1 MELQRVPK
9 NTVTRLEGDGGHR
22 SKAKYLC
29 VIQINSRGGQI
40 PLHWIQHHPALP
52 IKHDKWLDFL

>member
-9 NTVTRLEGDGGHR
+9 NTVTSLEGDGGHH
-22 SKAKYLC
+22 SNAKFLG
-29 VIQINSRGGQI
+29 VIQINSRAGQI
-40 PLHWIQHHPALP
+40 PLHWIQNDPALP